1 MNRASDRDASERGAS
16 RLAARRAKTTP
27 SGMDLSTFPEENPNP
42 VLRVAGDGAVVFSN
56 GAARRLS
63 GLLDGEAL
71 TTSLREEVARA
82 DGEGANRFAEF
93 ESEERI
99 FVFALTPVEG
109 AGYVNLYGR
118 DVTEERRA
126 LREVRDLAKFPEEN
140 PNPVLRVAGDGG
152 VLFSNQAG
160 RRLPGLL
167 DAGVLDPAL
176 AAQVS
181 EAYGEGANR
190 VAEFEAG
197 DRIFVFAL
205 TPVAG
210 ADYVNLYGRDVTEER
225 RALREVH
232 DLAKFPEENPN
243 PVLRVHRDG
252 EVLFSNQAGRR
263 LSGLIDGAALAR
275 ELRDVVIAA
284 GAAEENS
291 FAEFHSGE
299 RTFVFALTPVA
310 GADYVNLYGR
320 DVTEERRAQQEVI
333 DAKNF
338 NENILENL
346 SNGVVTFDRE
356 LQVTMANPAARAI
369 LRLQG
374 AVEGLAARNL
384 WPGNEAIV
392 SRLRETIATGGS
404 GIELDHELD
413 VGAEE
418 AISVNLTTVPLGGGA
433 GCMLILEDIT
443 REKRIKGTMV
453 RFMSD
458 SVVERLLDN
467 EEAMLRGTSQEA
479 AIFFSDIREFS
490 SLSERLDAREM
501 VEILN
506 RYFTTMVDI
515 VFKHGGTL
523 DKFIGDALMA
533 VFGAPFQGPEDADNA
548 VATAV
553 EMLVQLKDFNARMQ
567 AERGEQI
574 VIGVGID
581 SGPVVA
587 GTIGSPRRMDYT
599 VIGDH
604 VNVASRIEGANKYY
618 GTRILVSED
627 TLARLEA
634 DWRYREI
641 DRVRVP
647 GRERPIMLHEILD
660 HHTEASFPRLDE
672 ALAAFAEGRRLYR
685 QRQWRQGAERFTEA
699 LGCNPNDRPTQIYLD
714 RCWRYMARPPPENW
728 SAITEITVK

>member
-197 DRIFVFAL
+197 DRI
-205 TPVAG
+205 
-210 ADYVNLYGRDVTEER
+210 
-225 RALREVH
+225 
-232 DLAKFPEENPN
+232 
-243 PVLRVHRDG
+243 
-252 EVLFSNQAGRR
+252 
-263 LSGLIDGAALAR
+263 
-275 ELRDVVIAA
+275 
-284 GAAEENS
+284 
-291 FAEFHSGE
+291 
-299 RTFVFALTPVA
+299 FVFALTPVA